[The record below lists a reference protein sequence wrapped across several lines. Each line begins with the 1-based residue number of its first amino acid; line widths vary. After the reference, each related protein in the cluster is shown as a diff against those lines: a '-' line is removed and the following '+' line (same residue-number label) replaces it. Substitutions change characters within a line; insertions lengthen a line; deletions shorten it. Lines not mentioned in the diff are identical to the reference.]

1 MKFPAPAVTRLA
13 VALAL
18 SLATPL
24 VAARGVPAGFEDLVE
39 GQTEQLEVRLFGR
52 STGLVP
58 VRVTL
63 EHVQLEAPGAAGIAA
78 ARRGTGRVVAS
89 AVAAAAAQQPSGL
102 PLRWRQR
109 RLRLHRSPR
118 GAHRRARAV

>member
-1 MKFPAPAVTRLA
+1 MNAPAPAVTRLA

-39 GQTEQLEVRLFGR
+39 GQTEQLEIRLFGR

-63 EHVQLEAPGAAGIAA
+63 EHVQLETPAEALQALQL
-78 ARRGTGRVVAS
+78 S
-89 AVAAAAAQQPSGL
+89 AEAQA
-102 PLRWRQR
+102 
-109 RLRLHRSPR
+109 
-118 GAHRRARAV
+118 AHRR